1 MEKARFQVVIA
12 DALNEG
18 FYGVVS
24 RVAAKFNVAPSF
36 DVDPSASIF
45 DAADDVAAQ
54 MVEHIDLSEG
64 KNVESGQIQDRCPH
78 CGKELTQ
85 SLSSGRA

>member
-1 MEKARFQVVIA
+1 MEKARLQVVID

-24 RVAAKFNVAPSF
+24 RVAAKLNRAPSF

-54 MVEHIDLSEG
+54 MGVRTGLKPG
-64 KNVESGQIQDRCPH
+64 ARV
-78 CGKELTQ
+78 
-85 SLSSGRA
+85 